1 MVHLFQREP
10 VLGHL
15 GDHLVQTVTDDE
27 AEAQRGTV
35 THLKSHSK
43 SVIELG
49 LEPALPSARF
59 IASS

>member
-1 MVHLFQREP
+1 M
-10 VLGHL
+10 LGHL

-27 AEAQRGTV
+27 AEAQRGIV